1 MCIGT
6 LLPDNVEKVI
16 CLDSDTLICSDLEE
30 LWNTDMAGNILAGV
44 ADCMNIK
51 KYKRQF
57 DMDDDDIYCNAGF
70 YLVDLKNG
78 DRKILKK
85 K

>member
-6 LLPDNVEKVI
+6 LLPNNVDRVI

-30 LWNTDMAGNILAGV
+30 LWNIDMHGNILAGV

-51 KYKRQF
+51 KYRRFTRFFK
-57 DMDDDDIYCNAGF
+57 
-70 YLVDLKNG
+70 
-78 DRKILKK
+78 
-85 K
+85 